1 MGCLLSLR
9 DLVIHSNDLRVLPAC
24 LCLDKLDKLKVDVRN
39 NPLGRP
45 PTPPPLPP
53 TPGEYH
59 STTLPPPPPTPGE
72 YHSTTLP
79 PPPPT
84 PGEYH

>member
-53 TPGEYH
+53 TPDQVETGIPELHLGPNRHRYN
-59 STTLPPPPPTPGE
+59 TVL
-72 YHSTTLP
+72 L
-79 PPPPT
+79 
-84 PGEYH
+84 